1 MRKEKNFYKKHS
13 PCTITPQDIYN
24 NTNFFK
30 EKQPQLKSFKLAFI
44 TSLIAV
50 FISFTMITIL
60 SIKNYQLKNQG
71 PAVEYI
77 YETVGVIDDSQGM
90 SIEGKN
96 KISKE
101 LYYFENYAICSFVH
115 DTHTIVYLY
124 YGYNLNND
132 NTKVYNYYYAFG
144 NDGYNQINAKLL
156 INGEEVTINDSN
168 KYGFLTSIDAS
179 TTSDF
184 TLKFT
189 VSTSDRT
196 AVYVLNNCDFYE
208 KREIF

>member
-30 EKQPQLKSFKLAFI
+30 EKQPQPKSFKLAFI
-44 TSLIAV
+44 TSLIVV
-50 FISFTMITIL
+50 FISFTMIMVL

-71 PAVEYI
+71 PVVEYI
-77 YETVGVIDDSQGM
+77 YEKIGVIDDSQGM
-90 SIEGKN
+90 SQEEKN
-96 KISKE
+96 KLNKE
-101 LYYFENYAICSFVH
+101 LYFFDRYPVCSFVH
-115 DTHTIVYLY
+115 DNYTIVYLY

-132 NTKVYNYYYAFG
+132 NTKVYSYYYALWLDKFKSPEVKVTVNG
-144 NDGYNQINAKLL
+144 KDIIIN
-156 INGEEVTINDSN
+156 NSN
-168 KYGFLTSIDAS
+168 RTGFLTSIDGS
-179 TTSDF
+179 NTSDY

-196 AVYVLNNCDFYE
+196 AVYVLNNCDF
-208 KREIF
+208 

>member
-13 PCTITPQDIYN
+13 PCTITPQDIYD

-30 EKQPQLKSFKLAFI
+30 EKQPQPKSFKLAFI
-44 TSLIAV
+44 TSLIVV

-60 SIKNYQLKNQG
+60 SIKNYQLKNQA

-90 SIEGKN
+90 SIEEKEKLN
-96 KISKE
+96 KE
-101 LYYFENYAICSFVH
+101 FDFFDRYPICSFVH

-124 YGYNLNND
+124 YGYNLNSD

-144 NDGYNQINAKLL
+144 NDGYNQISAKLL
-156 INGEEVTINDSN
+156 INGEEVTIDDSN
-168 KYGFLTSIDAS
+168 KCGFLTSIDGS
-179 TTSDF
+179 TTSNF

-196 AVYVLNNCDFYE
+196 AVYVLNNCDF
-208 KREIF
+208 

>member
-44 TSLIAV
+44 TSLIVV
-50 FISFTMITIL
+50 FISFTMIIVL
-60 SIKNYQLKNQG
+60 SVNNYQLKNQA

-77 YETVGVIDDSQGM
+77 YEKIGVIDDEQGM
-90 SIEGKN
+90 SIEEKN
-96 KISKE
+96 KMSKE

-115 DTHTIVYLY
+115 DNYTIVYLY
-124 YGYNLNND
+124 YGYNLNSE
-132 NTKVYNYYYAFG
+132 NTKVYSYYYAVG
-144 NDGYNQINAKLL
+144 LDKYKSPEVKLTVNDKDIIVNN
-156 INGEEVTINDSN
+156 TN
-168 KYGFLTSIDAS
+168 KTGFLTSIDGS
-179 TTSDF
+179 TTSDY

-196 AVYVLNNCDFYE
+196 AVYVLNNCDF
-208 KREIF
+208 

>member
-13 PCTITPQDIYN
+13 PCTITPQDIYD

-30 EKQPQLKSFKLAFI
+30 EKQQQPKSFKLAFV
-44 TSLIAV
+44 TSLIVV

-60 SIKNYQLKNQG
+60 SIKNYQLKNQA

-90 SIEGKN
+90 SQEEKK

-101 LYYFENYAICSFVH
+101 FYYFENYAICSFVH
-115 DTHTIVYLY
+115 QQDVIIYLY

-132 NTKVYNYYYAFG
+132 NTKVYSYYYAVG
-144 NDGYNQINAKLL
+144 LDKDRNLNLNISVDDEIIMVNNYNR
-156 INGEEVTINDSN
+156 T
-168 KYGFLTSIDAS
+168 GFLTSIDGS
-179 TTSDF
+179 KTNDF

-196 AVYVLNNCDFYE
+196 AVYVLNNCDF
-208 KREIF
+208 

>member
-44 TSLIAV
+44 TSLIVV
-50 FISFTMITIL
+50 FISFTMIMVL
-60 SIKNYQLKNQG
+60 SVKNYQLKNQA

-77 YETVGVIDDSQGM
+77 YEKLGVIDDSQGM
-90 SIEGKN
+90 SIEEKN

-115 DTHTIVYLY
+115 DNYTIVYLY
-124 YGYNLNND
+124 YGYNLNSE
-132 NTKVYNYYYAFG
+132 NTKVYSYYYAVG
-144 NDGYNQINAKLL
+144 LDKYKSPEVKLTVNDKDIIVNN
-156 INGEEVTINDSN
+156 TN
-168 KYGFLTSIDAS
+168 KTGFLTSIDGS
-179 TTSDF
+179 TTSDY

-196 AVYVLNNCDFYE
+196 AVYVLNNCDF
-208 KREIF
+208 